1 MRKNTLLIVQTPSGA
16 KVLAVDGACLPPAGC
31 IVSDGNDRVVI
42 DRWDYAAP
50 TLARL
55 AGGERVEIRFAS
67 GRDFSRGRD
76 EE

>member
-1 MRKNTLLIVQTPSGA
+1 MRKNTLIIVQTPSGA
-16 KVLAVDGACLPPAGC
+16 KVLAADGGHLPPAGC
-31 IVSDGNDRVVI
+31 VVSDGGDRVVI
-42 DRWDYAAP
+42 DKWDYAAP

-55 AGGERVEIRFAS
+55 ASGERVEIRFAS